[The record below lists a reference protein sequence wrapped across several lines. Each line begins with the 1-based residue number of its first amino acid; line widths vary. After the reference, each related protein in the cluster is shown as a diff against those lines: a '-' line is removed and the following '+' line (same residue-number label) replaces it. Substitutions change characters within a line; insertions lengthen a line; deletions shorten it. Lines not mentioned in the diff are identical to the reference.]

1 MRQTLCARIAPIAL
15 AAALGLTAWHAPAQP
30 AAPVSP
36 GLRLPSLG
44 ESASE
49 ALPVAAERRYG
60 EQVMLQLR
68 RNPAWLDDPVLLEHV
83 QSLWRPLLDAAR
95 RRGDIEPDVDG
106 AFAWDVFLLR
116 DRSLNA
122 FALPGGRVGVH
133 LGLIAATGTPDELAS
148 VLAHELA
155 HLSQR
160 HIARGLAS
168 ASRQASAGTVAML
181 LGALLAARAGNPDL
195 VQAALAGGQAA
206 IIQGQLNF
214 TRDMEREAD
223 RVGHGVLIDAGF
235 DAAGAVAMFDR
246 LDQAARLNDAG
257 ALPYLRTH
265 PLTTDR
271 LAEARTRLS
280 TERTSAPAPTLVH
293 ALMQARAR
301 ALASAG
307 VDGWRRL
314 LDAAAVSGPA
324 DAGVLYAAALAAAR
338 LGEHARAQV
347 LGQRL
352 QAMLPA
358 LAADARGG
366 AVADAG
372 ARRARALGLMLQ
384 AELALARDDAAAAQA
399 LLRTAGVDGAS
410 RAVLLLRV
418 QADTRAV
425 EQARSGRH
433 DDGAAAQALRDSVQA
448 LQTWVAD
455 NPQDASAW
463 SALGRGAEV
472 LGLTLRALR
481 AGAEERAALGDL
493 DAAVD
498 RLRAAQAV
506 ARQPG
511 REDFIEASVIDA
523 RLRQLETLRRQ
534 QAAELRRSGDGLR

>member
-15 AAALGLTAWHAPAQP
+15 AAALGVTAGPAPAQP
-30 AAPVSP
+30 APASP

-83 QSLWRPLLDAAR
+83 RSLWLPLLEAAR
-95 RRGDIEPDVDG
+95 RRGDIESDVDS

-168 ASRQASAGTVAML
+168 ATRQASAGTVAML

-223 RVGHGVLIDAGF
+223 RVGHGVLVDAGF

-257 ALPYLRTH
+257 AMPYLRTH

-280 TERTSAPAPTLVH
+280 AERMSAPAPALVH
-293 ALMQARAR
+293 TLMQARAR
-301 ALASAG
+301 ALAQAG
-307 VDGWRRL
+307 ADGWRRL
-314 LDAAAVSGPA
+314 LEAAAVAGPA
-324 DAGVLYAAALAAAR
+324 DAGVLYAAALSAAR
-338 LGEHARAQV
+338 LGDHSRAQA
-347 LGQRL
+347 LGQSL
-352 QAMLPA
+352 QAMLSAPVA
-358 LAADARGG
+358 DDRSGLA
-366 AVADAG
+366 ADAG
-372 ARRARALGLMLQ
+372 ARRAWALGLMLQ
-384 AELALARDDAAAAQA
+384 AELALARDDAAAAQS
-399 LLRTAGVDGAS
+399 LLRTASVDGAS

-425 EQARSGRH
+425 EQARAGRH
-433 DDGAAAQALRDSVQA
+433 DDGAAVQALRDSVQA

-455 NPQDASAW
+455 HPQDASAW
-463 SALGRGAEV
+463 SALGRGADM

-498 RLRAAQAV
+498 RLRAAQSV

-523 RLRQLETLRRQ
+523 RLRQLEGLRRQ
-534 QAAELRRSGDGLR
+534 QAAELRRSGDAPR

>member
-1 MRQTLCARIAPIAL
+1 MRQILCARIAPIAL
-15 AAALGLTAWHAPAQP
+15 AAALGVTPGPAPAQP
-30 AAPVSP
+30 GAPAST

-68 RNPAWLDDPVLLEHV
+68 RNPAWLDDPVLLEYLR
-83 QSLWRPLLDAAR
+83 SLWLPLLDAAR
-95 RRGDIEPDVDG
+95 RRGDIEPDIDG

-122 FALPGGRVGVH
+122 FALPGGRIGVH
-133 LGLIAATGTPDELAS
+133 LGLIAATGAPDELAS

-168 ASRQASAGTVAML
+168 ASRQSGAGTVAML

-223 RVGHGVLIDAGF
+223 RVGHGVLVDAGF

-271 LAEARTRLS
+271 LAEARTRLPA
-280 TERTSAPAPTLVH
+280 ERASAPPPTLVH
-293 ALMQARAR
+293 TLMQARSR
-301 ALASAG
+301 ALSQAG
-307 VDGWRRL
+307 ADGWRRL
-314 LDAAAVSGPA
+314 LDAAAVAGPA

-338 LGEHARAQV
+338 LGEHARAQA
-347 LGQRL
+347 LGQSL
-352 QAMLPA
+352 QSMLPA
-358 LAADARGG
+358 LAADDRGG
-366 AVADAG
+366 AAADA
-372 ARRARALGLMLQ
+372 AALRARALGLLLQ

-399 LLRTAGVDGAS
+399 LLRTAGLEGAS

-418 QADTRAV
+418 QADTRAF
-425 EQARSGRH
+425 EQARADRRDEGTL
-433 DDGAAAQALRDSVQA
+433 AQALRDSVQA

-455 NPQDASAW
+455 HPQDASAW
-463 SALGRGAEV
+463 GALGRAAEG

-498 RLRAAQAV
+498 RLRAAQAA
-506 ARQPG
+506 ARRSG

-523 RLRQLETLRRQ
+523 RLRQLEGLRRQ
-534 QAAELRRSGDGLR
+534 QAADLRRSGDGLR

>member
-1 MRQTLCARIAPIAL
+1 MHRALSARIAPVAL
-15 AAALGLTAWHAPAQP
+15 AVALGMTARPAPAQP
-30 AAPVSP
+30 AAPASP

-49 ALPVAAERRYG
+49 ALPVATERRYG
-60 EQVMLQLR
+60 EQVMVQLR

-83 QSLWRPLLDAAR
+83 RSLWLPLLDAAR

-116 DRSLNA
+116 DRGLNA

-133 LGLIAATGTPDELAS
+133 LGLIAAAGTSDELAS

-168 ASRQASAGTVAML
+168 ASRQSSAGTVAMV
-181 LGALLAARAGNPDL
+181 LGALLAARAGSPEL

-223 RVGHGVLIDAGF
+223 RVGHGVLVDAGF

-280 TERTSAPAPTLVH
+280 AGRTAAPQPTLVH
-293 ALMQARAR
+293 TLMQARAR
-301 ALASAG
+301 ALAQAG
-307 VDGWRRL
+307 ADGWRRL
-314 LDAAAVSGPA
+314 LDAASVAGPA
-324 DAGVLYAAALAAAR
+324 DAGVLYGAALAAAR
-338 LGEHARAQV
+338 LGDHARAQA
-347 LGQRL
+347 LGQSL
-352 QAMLPA
+352 QALLPA
-358 LAADARGG
+358 PASDDRGSAPAEPG
-366 AVADAG
+366 AL
-372 ARRARALGLMLQ
+372 RARALGLLLQ
-384 AELALARDDAAAAQA
+384 AELALARDDAVAAQA
-399 LLRTAGVDGAS
+399 LLRAADLDAAS
-410 RAVLLLRV
+410 RAVRLLRV

-425 EQARSGRH
+425 EQARAGRR
-433 DDGAAAQALRDSVQA
+433 DDGPATQALRASVQA

-455 NPQDASAW
+455 HPQDASAW
-463 SALGRGAEV
+463 GALSRGAEA
-472 LGLTLRALR
+472 LGLSLRALR
-481 AGAEERAALGDL
+481 AGAEERAAVGDL

-523 RLRQLETLRRQ
+523 RLRQLEGLRRQ
-534 QAAELRRSGDGLR
+534 QAAELRRAGDGPR